1 MHAQIAGNFN
11 LQIAILNESLGNLL
25 ITLPF
30 VHYYTFLED
39 LTTGRSVHIALALR
53 NLRYVFMLF

>member
-1 MHAQIAGNFN
+1 
-11 LQIAILNESLGNLL
+11 
-25 ITLPF
+25 
-30 VHYYTFLED
+30 LED